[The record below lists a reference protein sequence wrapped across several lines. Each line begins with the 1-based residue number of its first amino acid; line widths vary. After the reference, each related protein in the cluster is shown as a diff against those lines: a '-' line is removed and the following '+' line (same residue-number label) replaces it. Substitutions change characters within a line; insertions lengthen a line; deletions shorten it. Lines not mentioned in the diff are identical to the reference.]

1 MKFVL
6 NFKKLKIMNK
16 VFFVLMLFI
25 SVNAFSQEKKA
36 TNAGVFEFESETIDY
51 GKIKKNSDGNRSFT
65 FKNVGTK
72 PITIS
77 KVKGSCGCTVA
88 TKPNK
93 PIMPGETAEIGVTYA
108 TNRIGG
114 FSKTITITS
123 DASEA
128 RKVLR
133 VKGIVMKNESS
144 ATKSVVSVTE

>member
-1 MKFVL
+1 
-6 NFKKLKIMNK
+6 MNK
-16 VFFVLMLFI
+16 VFLVLMLFI
-25 SVNAFSQEKKA
+25 TANTFSQEKKTA
-36 TNAGVFEFESETIDY
+36 NAGVFQFESETIDY
-51 GKIKKNSDGNRSFT
+51 GKIKKNSDGNRSFI

-72 PITIS
+72 PITIN

-93 PIMPGETAEIGVTYA
+93 PVMPGETAEIGVTYA
-108 TNRIGG
+108 TNRVGG

-133 VKGIVMKNESS
+133 VKGIVLKEESNV
-144 ATKSVVSVTE
+144 TKSVVSVTE